1 VAGNVLVVDDDDD
14 IRDTLRLA
22 LEVQGYEV
30 LTASDGREAL
40 ELLRSRPRPG
50 LILLDLMMPVL
61 DGWEFVKELDR
72 DPQMAD
78 IPIVVITAYADR
90 ARPMPRSVMTIEKP
104 LDLLDLLDAVKRSYR
119 APVR

>member
-1 VAGNVLVVDDDDD
+1 MTGTVLIVDADDD

-22 LEVQGYEV
+22 LELQGYEV
-30 LTASDGREAL
+30 LMAADGKEAL
-40 ELLRSRPRPG
+40 DLLRTRPRPG

-72 DPQMAD
+72 DPTIAD

-90 ARPMPRSVMTIEKP
+90 ARPVPRSLLTIEKP
-104 LDLLDLLDAVKRSYR
+104 LDLINLLDVVKRHCR
-119 APVR
+119 APAA